1 MRAAVLQGPC
11 KLSIEEVEIDRPK
24 GPEVLVKIKATGVC
38 HSDLHY
44 YEGNLP
50 APNPCI
56 LGHEA
61 AGIVEEVGPTLPPSN
76 PATTS
81 SSCQ

>member
-1 MRAAVLQGPC
+1 MKAAVLQGPH
-11 KLSIEEVEIDRPK
+11 KLSIEEVEIDRPREH
-24 GPEVLVKIKATGVC
+24 EVLVKIKATGVC

-61 AGIVEEVGPTLPPSN
+61 AGIVE
-76 PATTS
+76 
-81 SSCQ
+81 